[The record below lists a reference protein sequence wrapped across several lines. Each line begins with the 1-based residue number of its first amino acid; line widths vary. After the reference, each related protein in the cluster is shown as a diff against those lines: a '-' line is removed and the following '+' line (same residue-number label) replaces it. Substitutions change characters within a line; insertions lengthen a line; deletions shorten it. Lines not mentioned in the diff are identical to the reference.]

1 MNMSMFYL
9 LSNERG
15 KRNIEQGVF
24 GILCFLLF
32 FLFIIFLQDIVSDA
46 LDVSMESAGFI
57 TLVMFVGAL
66 FSIVHI
72 NEVS

>member
-1 MNMSMFYL
+1 MSMFYL

-24 GILCFLLF
+24 GILCFLFF

-57 TLVMFVGAL
+57 TLVMFVGTL